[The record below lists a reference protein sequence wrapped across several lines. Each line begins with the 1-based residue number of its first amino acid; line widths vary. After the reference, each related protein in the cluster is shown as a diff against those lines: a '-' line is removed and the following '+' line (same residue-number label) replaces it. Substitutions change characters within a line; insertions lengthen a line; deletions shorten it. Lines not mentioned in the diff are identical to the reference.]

1 MIRPAD
7 RIILFSCLIFLLGS
21 CAEPVEK
28 EPPEELTGLE
38 NFKFGT
44 DSTLEIITWNL
55 KEFPLAN
62 SETVT
67 YVSQIIYY
75 LDVDIIALQEI
86 GDASKFDEVVADLNQ
101 RDSLSIWDGYRS
113 DEAYLNI
120 DLAIIFKSSYV
131 ISNYIYEIY
140 QNDSDAFPRPP
151 LIIDFNI
158 GNIQYFVI
166 NNHLKALSGSDNE
179 DRRRAASQKLQDYIQ
194 ANLAGENVVIVGDL
208 NDEIQ
213 EPADQNV
220 FQNFINAPTEYKF
233 TDMEIAIGSQ
243 YSWSYPSYPSHL
255 DHILITSELFDEFAK
270 SESEVKTI
278 RIHDELEG
286 GWNVYSTKISDH
298 LPVAWRFAP

>member
-1 MIRPAD
+1 MIRPSD
-7 RIILFSCLIFLLGS
+7 RIILFSFLIFLLGS

-28 EPPEELTGLE
+28 EPPDELTGLE
-38 NFKFGT
+38 NLAFGT

-62 SETVT
+62 SETVA
-67 YVSQIIYY
+67 YVTQIIYY

-86 GDASKFDEVVADLNQ
+86 GDTSKFNEVVAGLNQ
-101 RDSLSIWDGYRS
+101 LDSLDTWDGYRS
-113 DEAYLNI
+113 DEAFLNI

-140 QNDSDAFPRPP
+140 QNDSYAFPRPP
-151 LIIDFNI
+151 LVIDFNI

-166 NNHLKALSGSDNE
+166 NNHLKASSGLDNE
-179 DRRRAASQKLQDYIQ
+179 YRRRAASQKLQDYIKT
-194 ANLAGENVVIVGDL
+194 NLVAENVVIVGDL

-233 TDMEIAIGSQ
+233 IDMETANGSQ
-243 YSWSYPSYPSHL
+243 YYWSYPSYPSHL
-255 DHILITSELFDEFAK
+255 DHILITSELFDEFAEI
-270 SESEVKTI
+270 ESEVKTI

-298 LPVAWRFAP
+298 LPVAWRFTP